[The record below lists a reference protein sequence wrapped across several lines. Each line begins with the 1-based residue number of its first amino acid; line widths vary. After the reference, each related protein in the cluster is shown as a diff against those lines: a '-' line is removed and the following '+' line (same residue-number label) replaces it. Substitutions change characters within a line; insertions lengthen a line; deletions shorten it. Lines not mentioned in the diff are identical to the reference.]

1 MHNLA
6 AHSLNSSC
14 LLTSHE
20 VLAISCE
27 KHGNYT
33 LSVWLMDFRQ
43 IFPWCHVLSLF
54 LLSLCGVPFVV
65 DCWDKSGFSSGIHL
79 AEAFSCHSLP
89 LRPLNYSNS
98 RLFPRLSPEMT
109 VVLFKMLLFN
119 FNGQSHSSL
128 ALLRRTYCLSLPV
141 SHDELMITSK
151 SRDRQN

>member
-1 MHNLA
+1 MSNFSYFFFFLWEYFVLKFFGTFLIRESILCFRRLSFMHNLA

-65 DCWDKSGFSSGIHL
+65 ECWVVSHRAFTCRQEPFHVTACPSGPWITLTADWH
-79 AEAFSCHSLP
+79 
-89 LRPLNYSNS
+89 
-98 RLFPRLSPEMT
+98 LFPSLSPE
-109 VVLFKMLLFN
+109 
-119 FNGQSHSSL
+119 
-128 ALLRRTYCLSLPV
+128 
-141 SHDELMITSK
+141 ITAVQDAAFSF
-151 SRDRQN
+151 